1 MAEVMAPNIF
11 GNFLAGRQARQG
23 EEQQAI
29 QNQFL
34 QRRQQMQEAEFQ
46 AQQEEMA
53 RQQQFNQLAG
63 QFLGQ
68 DTVDMAGGMQGGA
81 PGMQQPMQRPSLSQL
96 AALDPQRAMQ
106 MQQFQAQQQAA
117 QQAQQQ
123 EQAKTAVL
131 KAQYVMRSESPATLL
146 RIGFPD
152 FVAQLQEQGMDVEA
166 LDDDQVRSIAENVI
180 AQFGPMAGIAPAD
193 EGGEQFTLG
202 EGQTRFDAQGRP
214 IASVAKQPSAE
225 DENRG
230 FNRANVLRDEFTSLT
245 KDYAAVQASFD
256 TIQSV
261 AAKPSAAGDISLL
274 TAYMRMIDP
283 GSTVREGEFAT
294 AQNAGGVPQKIIARY
309 NNLLSGERL
318 EPSQRQ
324 DFVNQARN
332 MLSGRK
338 QQYDKTRSKYKT
350 LAQRAEVD
358 PIDVVGEDEAVG
370 PGGDLSTLSD
380 DDLLKAL
387 GGG

>member
-1 MAEVMAPNIF
+1 MEVQTPNIF
-11 GNFLAGRQARQG
+11 GSFMAGRQARQG
-23 EEQQAI
+23 EEQQAL

-34 QRRQQMQEAEFQ
+34 MRRQQMQEAEFQ
-46 AQQEEMA
+46 AQQEQQA

-63 QFLGQ
+63 EFLGPQ
-68 DTVDMAGGMQGGA
+68 TVDMAGGLQAGAQPPQGA
-81 PGMQQPMQRPSLSQL
+81 PARPSFSQL
-96 AALDPQRAMQ
+96 AALDPARAMQ
-106 MQQFQAQQQAA
+106 LQQFQAQQQAV

-131 KAQYVMRSESPATLL
+131 KAQYVLRSESPATLL

-152 FVAQLQEQGMDVEA
+152 FVQQLQEGGMDVDA

-180 AQFGPMAGIAPAD
+180 AQFGPMAGIAPAA
-193 EGGEQFTLG
+193 EGGEQFTLS
-202 EGQTRFDAQGRP
+202 EGQVRFDAQGRP
-214 IASVAKQPSAE
+214 IASVDKQPSAE
-225 DENRG
+225 DANRG

-256 TIQSV
+256 TIKSV

-318 EPSQRQ
+318 EDSQRA
-324 DFVNQARN
+324 DFVSQARN
-332 MLSGRK
+332 MLAGRK

-350 LAQRAEVD
+350 LAKRAEVD
-358 PIDVVGEDEAVG
+358 PIDVIGEDDAAPE
-370 PGGDLSTLSD
+370 GGDISALSD
-380 DDLLKAL
+380 ADLLKAL